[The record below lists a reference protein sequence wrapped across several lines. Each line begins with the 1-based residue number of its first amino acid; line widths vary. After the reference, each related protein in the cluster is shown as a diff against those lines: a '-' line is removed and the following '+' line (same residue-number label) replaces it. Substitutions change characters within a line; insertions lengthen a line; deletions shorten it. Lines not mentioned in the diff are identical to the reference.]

1 MNTKSYILINSYK
14 ISNLF
19 STNSFLKIVGFPIRL
34 TYKIVVRWLLS
45 VDLSD
50 KTVVGKNLIIYHG
63 FGLVI
68 HEDVIIGSNVVL
80 RHCTTIGNRNEG
92 GGCPVI
98 QDNVNIGAN
107 VVIIGPVIIGY
118 NSIIGAGSVVLKD
131 VEPNSVYA
139 GNPAVKIR

>member
-1 MNTKSYILINSYK
+1 MNSKSLFIITFFK
-14 ISNLF
+14 ISQFF
-19 STNSFLKIVGFPIRL
+19 SSNSVLKLLGFPIRIM
-34 TYKIVVRWLLS
+34 YKFLIRWVLS
-45 VDLSD
+45 VDLPD
-50 KTVVGKNLIIYHG
+50 KTNVGEGLVIFHG

-131 VEPNSVYA
+131 VEPNSVYV